1 MKEKTTVSQLISETI
16 GVSNL
21 LSRKQVHVTFSDEGK
36 ACTDG
41 DTIVVPE
48 LSLDKKLN
56 QKQSS
61 IFRGLVDHESAHV
74 RYTDF
79 ETLNVIKD
87 KPSYIKL
94 LLNVIEDIRIDKKI
108 SSEYPGSSLNIDELY
123 LDSINAMHKDFFE
136 EKNDGKVKEDD
147 RSLGILYVM
156 LKGIENRGINSP
168 KLTELIKKI
177 PSRIKE
183 KLQNL
188 NAQFNNLEN
197 TFDALNL
204 AKNLSHLIGLK
215 PHKLSKEEEEF
226 IEQIIKFFEKYL
238 FEVFASKGLI
248 KEEGSS
254 EGEVKAELDGDL
266 KRDGKPNPE
275 FIPENGMNP
284 YKVLTTKFDSLSK
297 AKKSLKNRETKSS
310 NFSNLLVAFKRFLET
325 ELLVGKEISEDG
337 KKIDPKS
344 LIRAFQGEERVFQ
357 KPSLDKD
364 LDTAI
369 LFAVDSSGS
378 MSGPKIDIAFQAAY
392 AMCRCLDPLNV
403 STKVTSFT
411 TGLLNGNWDEF
422 EKYVKNLGL
431 KNDHYYHSEWRLA
444 PLYHLIHKGVL

>member
-1 MKEKTTVSQLISETI
+1 M
-16 GVSNL
+16 
-21 LSRKQVHVTFSDEGK
+21 
-36 ACTDG
+36 
-41 DTIVVPE
+41 
-48 LSLDKKLN
+48 
-56 QKQSS
+56 
-61 IFRGLVDHESAHV
+61 
-74 RYTDF
+74 
-79 ETLNVIKD
+79 
-87 KPSYIKL
+87 
-94 LLNVIEDIRIDKKI
+94 LLNVIEDIGIDKKI

-275 FIPENGMNP
+275 FIPKM
-284 YKVLTTKFDSLSK
+284 V
-297 AKKSLKNRETKSS
+297 
-310 NFSNLLVAFKRFLET
+310 
-325 ELLVGKEISEDG
+325 
-337 KKIDPKS
+337 
-344 LIRAFQGEERVFQ
+344 
-357 KPSLDKD
+357 
-364 LDTAI
+364 
-369 LFAVDSSGS
+369 
-378 MSGPKIDIAFQAAY
+378 
-392 AMCRCLDPLNV
+392 
-403 STKVTSFT
+403 
-411 TGLLNGNWDEF
+411 
-422 EKYVKNLGL
+422 
-431 KNDHYYHSEWRLA
+431 
-444 PLYHLIHKGVL
+444 